1 LLDDAQTVRYGAVG
15 EDEVAQP
22 DEEEL
27 EREREA
33 LNRITMQ
40 ATEYVASV
48 WCETCPAPA
57 NIADFRSMID
67 VLHPN
72 GVTINPH
79 LTPNN
84 SIRNKP
90 DEASSQSTITTSNQ
104 AEDAE
109 EQAWLDSITSTEP
122 GSITHIKAL
131 QKGAL
136 VLDMGQLREAVP
148 PPSARKPSRAGI
160 GRM

>member
-1 LLDDAQTVRYGAVG
+1 
-15 EDEVAQP
+15 
-22 DEEEL
+22 
-27 EREREA
+27 
-33 LNRITMQ
+33 
-40 ATEYVASV
+40 
-48 WCETCPAPA
+48 
-57 NIADFRSMID
+57 MID

-72 GVTINPH
+72 GVTISTH
-79 LTPNN
+79 MTPNN

-90 DEASSQSTITTSNQ
+90 DEAGSQSTITTSNQ

-148 PPSARKPSRAGI
+148 PPSARKASKAGI

>member
-1 LLDDAQTVRYGAVG
+1 
-15 EDEVAQP
+15 
-22 DEEEL
+22 
-27 EREREA
+27 
-33 LNRITMQ
+33 
-40 ATEYVASV
+40 
-48 WCETCPAPA
+48 
-57 NIADFRSMID
+57 MID

-72 GVTINPH
+72 GVTINTH

-90 DEASSQSTITTSNQ
+90 EELGSQSTITTSNQ
-104 AEDAE
+104 GAEDAE

-136 VLDMGQLREAVP
+136 VMDMSALREAAP
-148 PPSARKPSRAGI
+148 PPSARKASKAGI

>member
-1 LLDDAQTVRYGAVG
+1 MAV
-15 EDEVAQP
+15 
-22 DEEEL
+22 L
-27 EREREA
+27 
-33 LNRITMQ
+33 
-40 ATEYVASV
+40 
-48 WCETCPAPA
+48 
-57 NIADFRSMID
+57 RSMID

-72 GVTINPH
+72 GVTINTH

-84 SIRNKP
+84 SIRHKP

-136 VLDMGQLREAVP
+136 VLDIGQLREAVP
-148 PPSARKPSRAGI
+148 PQSARKSSKAGV